1 MTDLACDIL
10 VIGGGPA
17 GATAAALLAGRG
29 RDVVLLEKAEHPRFH
44 IGESLLPQNM
54 PILARMG
61 LADAVAK
68 LGVFKPGAEF
78 VDDETGRRTAY
89 SFALSLNREST
100 SAFHVPRA
108 AFD

>member
-1 MTDLACDIL
+1 MTGQACDIL

-17 GATAAALLAGRG
+17 GTTAAALLAERG
-29 RDVVLLEKAEHPRFH
+29 PRCGAAGEGQHPRFH

-54 PILARMG
+54 PILDRLG
-61 LADAVAK
+61 LGEAVAK

-89 SFALSLNREST
+89 PFSCR
-100 SAFHVPRA
+100 
-108 AFD
+108 